1 MSTQLYSVR
10 LTRQEKINDSK
21 VMQDYLTCG
30 FIATVENITKC
41 ASL

>member
-21 VMQDYLTCG
+21 VMQD
-30 FIATVENITKC
+30 IATVENITKC